1 VAAGSLTGQA
11 LTGLADELFV
21 SLLPVVFG
29 SAARFFGD
37 YATPPVRL
45 DNPEAGQED
54 RAAHLHCR
62 VRKPSHR
69 PCDQLADQAPIC
81 IARLRLAWGIAPAPI
96 GGPAH
101 VIPGPRCWA

>member
-29 SAARFFGD
+29 SGARFFGD

-45 DNPEAGQED
+45 DNPEVVQED
-54 RAAHLHCR
+54 RATHPRCR
-62 VRKPSHR
+62 VRKP
-69 PCDQLADQAPIC
+69 
-81 IARLRLAWGIAPAPI
+81 
-96 GGPAH
+96 
-101 VIPGPRCWA
+101 